1 MQKKISKVSLGI
13 LALAVLM
20 VSVLF
25 VGCAD
30 DSAAEAK
37 AAMEAKETKEAAPAE
52 EKKSAPANLTKALP
66 NAKYV
71 MRMAYTDAGTW
82 PAMGEKPQAEHAYA
96 LLFKSVVES
105 MSNGEASVELYPGGT
120 LAQSKA
126 ATEMVQNGT
135 LEMAITTG
143 TIAGFYPAMQVFS
156 LPYAFRSDEVAWRV
170 FDESD
175 FWKNMVADMAEKSNL
190 LVLGMGQNGTRHFTN
205 SKKVIKSPADMRGM
219 KFRVMPSPIFSQMV
233 EALGAT
239 AMPLAHNEIYTACQ
253 TGVVDG
259 QENPVW
265 NIAANKWYEVQD
277 YMTLDGHVW
286 SENMLVINND
296 YFNKLPADIQQ
307 IIKVAS
313 LQGQWADR
321 VSEALASKITDF
333 SVLNAN
339 MDIYS
344 PTANEMG
351 QFKAAVEPVKEWL
364 KGQVGAKVVDDF
376 YAAIAEAEAEL
387 GY

>member
-1 MQKKISKVSLGI
+1 MQKKITKVSLGI
-13 LALAVLM
+13 LALSIIMMSA
-20 VSVLF
+20 LF

-30 DSAAEAK
+30 DSAAEA
-37 AAMEAKETKEAAPAE
+37 AAAIQ
-52 EKKSAPANLTKALP
+52 EKKAEASEPAKKKSVPENLTKALP
-66 NAKYV
+66 GAKYV

-96 LLFKSVVES
+96 LLFKSVIES
-105 MSNGEASVELYPGGT
+105 MSNGELSVELYPGGT

-143 TIAGFYPAMQVFS
+143 TIAPFYPQMQVFS
-156 LPYAFRSDEVAWRV
+156 LPYAFRSDEVAWRI

-175 FWKNMVADMAEKSNL
+175 FWKDMVADMAEEANL

-205 SKKVIKSPADMRGM
+205 SKRPIHSPDDMDGM
-219 KFRVMPSPIFSQMV
+219 KFRVMSSPIFSQMV
-233 EALGAT
+233 TALGAT

-265 NIAANKWYEVQD
+265 NIAANNWYEVQD

-286 SENMLVINND
+286 SENMLLINND
-296 YFNKLPADIQQ
+296 YFNDLPGNLQQ
-307 IIKVAS
+307 IIRIAA

-333 SVLNAN
+333 SVLKNN
-339 MDIYS
+339 MEIYA
-344 PTANEMG
+344 PTAEEMDK
-351 QFKAAVEPVKEWL
+351 FKAAVEPVKEWL
-364 KGQVGAKVVDDF
+364 KGEVGAKVVDDF
-376 YAAIAEAEAEL
+376 YAAVAQAETEL

>member
-1 MQKKISKVSLGI
+1 MQKKITKVSLGI
-13 LALAVLM
+13 LALSIIMMSA
-20 VSVLF
+20 LF

-30 DSAAEAK
+30 DSAAEA
-37 AAMEAKETKEAAPAE
+37 AAAIQ
-52 EKKSAPANLTKALP
+52 EKKAEASEPAKKKSVPENLTKALP
-66 NAKYV
+66 GAKYV

-96 LLFKSVVES
+96 LLFKSVIES
-105 MSNGEASVELYPGGT
+105 MSNGELSVELYPGGT

-143 TIAGFYPAMQVFS
+143 TIAPFYPQMQVFS
-156 LPYAFRSDEVAWRV
+156 LPYAFRSDEVAWRI

-175 FWKNMVADMAEKSNL
+175 FWKDMVADMAEEANL

-205 SKKVIKSPADMRGM
+205 SKRPIHSPDDMDGM
-219 KFRVMPSPIFSQMV
+219 KFRVMSSPIFSQMV
-233 EALGAT
+233 TALGAT

-265 NIAANKWYEVQD
+265 NIAANNWYEVQD

-286 SENMLVINND
+286 SENMLLINND
-296 YFNKLPADIQQ
+296 YFNDLPGNLQQ
-307 IIKVAS
+307 IIRIAA

-333 SVLNAN
+333 SVLKNN
-339 MDIYS
+339 MEIYA
-344 PTANEMG
+344 PTAEEMDK
-351 QFKAAVEPVKEWL
+351 FKAAVEPVKEWL
-364 KGQVGAKVVDDF
+364 KGEVGAKVVDDF
-376 YAAIAEAEAEL
+376 YAAVAQAEAEL